1 MNFRKIGYYIVIA
14 ISVLVI
20 LASLLSLFYNLPYW
34 YSKLLDFPRV
44 QYLILGI
51 IFLIIFLIMTRKWNW
66 PASLLALGLVSAI
79 LIQSIKIFP
88 YWFGEKTVPDA
99 AQNYP
104 EENAV
109 SVLLANVLI
118 ENKKAG
124 KFLEVAKDTDADI
137 MIVMEVNDWWL
148 DALETL
154 KDDYEFVVEQPNDEA
169 YGMAIYSRLAFK
181 NVQKKYI
188 KHKNVPS
195 YHINV
200 ELESGK
206 EFMLH
211 AVHPVAPM
219 PSDKYPDNVGDAEI
233 ELVRVGEMVAAES
246 LPAMVAGDFNDVSWS
261 NTSRLFEED
270 GELNNVRL
278 GRGLFNTFD
287 ANSSFLRWPLDHYF
301 VSKEFQLVEIKL
313 LDKIGSDHFPIYA
326 KFVID

>member
-14 ISVLVI
+14 LSVLVI

-66 PASLLALGLVSAI
+66 PASLLALGLISAI

-124 KFLEVAKDTDADI
+124 KFLKVAKDTDADI

-148 DALETL
+148 DALEPL

-195 YHINV
+195 YHIKIA
-200 ELESGK
+200 LESGK

-287 ANSSFLRWPLDHYF
+287 ANSSFMRWPLDHYF

-326 KFVID
+326 KFVIN